1 MHSSRLPCIRPRK
14 GFRQPREVTLGFLLL
29 GVDSLIACI
38 AVGPIIT
45 RRMAAPLIILF
56 GVGDGGGFLLG
67 SAFHWSIS
75 DSLSNVLQTAILV
88 ALGVYWI
95 ALAIFSK
102 RAAIAEQESRSH
114 WGIWILPWAL
124 SIDNITYGLVDGVP
138 AHASVWFSA
147 GEQALSSSVQ
157 AGIGLAIGIALAAL
171 FPVVRRRMAL
181 ANGIA
186 GALLIVS
193 AGVLLAVG

>member
-1 MHSSRLPCIRPRK
+1 M
-14 GFRQPREVTLGFLLL
+14 GFLLL

-38 AVGPIIT
+38 AIGPIMS
-45 RRMAAPLIILF
+45 RRLAACSALVVLF

-67 SAFHWSIS
+67 SAFHWSVP
-75 DSLSNVLQTAILV
+75 DGLSNVLQTGILA
-88 ALGVYWI
+88 ALGIYWI

-114 WGIWILPWAL
+114 WGIWVLPWVL

-147 GEQALSSSVQ
+147 GTQALSSSVQ
-157 AGIGLAIGIALAAL
+157 AGIGLAIGMAIAYA
-171 FPVVRRRMAL
+171 FPAVRRRMAL

-186 GALLIVS
+186 GVALIAA

>member
-1 MHSSRLPCIRPRK
+1 M
-14 GFRQPREVTLGFLLL
+14 GFLLL

-38 AVGPIIT
+38 AVGPIMS
-45 RRMAAPLIILF
+45 RRLAACSTLVVLF

-75 DSLSNVLQTAILV
+75 DSLSNVLQTGILV
-88 ALGVYWI
+88 ALGIYWI
-95 ALAIFSK
+95 VLAIFSK
-102 RAAIAEQESRSH
+102 RAAIAEQESKSH
-114 WGIWILPWAL
+114 WGIWVLPWAL

-138 AHASVWFSA
+138 AHASVWLSA

-157 AGIGLAIGIALAAL
+157 AGIGLAIGIGVAAL

-186 GALLIVS
+186 GCALIVA